1 MKPYRVK
8 EIDAIRDR
16 LKNIKDDEQF
26 LAALETAGVSQSE
39 LLAYTKAK
47 KKNADLARAVR
58 R

>member
-1 MKPYRVK
+1 VKPYRVK

-47 KKNADLARAVR
+47 KKSQ
-58 R
+58 